1 MPPKRRRAGCAFGR
15 CVGVHLPDVILAR
28 AWSPLVVQIAGP
40 WRVVA
45 TPIRRAARP
54 GKLGIVPLTLTKAP
68 SGRQKIDFVRAERIG
83 ARRGGHAREARMPS
97 RC

>member
-40 WRVVA
+40 WRVLA

-54 GKLGIVPLTLTKAP
+54 GKLGIVPLTLTKGAVRVEAENRLRQ
-68 SGRQKIDFVRAERIG
+68 GREDRRSTRGPRA
-83 ARRGGHAREARMPS
+83 
-97 RC
+97 